1 MVPVPGM
8 LGKDGE
14 GARLMFDDYDQV
26 VYDPLEVVRY
36 TKRDLGKAIVL
47 LRNSLVI
54 DDDTLCDLAE
64 RIDRMWPNR
73 VETDE
78 VMLVEAPNDQ
88 SLEEWQADM
97 AELRRQAE
105 GDEWEYLYDEAKV
118 ARKEAEMERKR
129 EEQG

>member
-1 MVPVPGM
+1 
-8 LGKDGE
+8 
-14 GARLMFDDYDQV
+14 MFDDYDQV

-36 TKRDLGKAIVL
+36 TKRDLGKAIAL

-64 RIDRMWPNR
+64 RIDRMWPDR

-78 VMLVEAPNDQ
+78 VMLVEAPKGQ

-97 AELRRQAE
+97 AELRRQV
-105 GDEWEYLYDEAKV
+105 K
-118 ARKEAEMERKR
+118 
-129 EEQG
+129 EQG

>member
-14 GARLMFDDYDQV
+14 GARLMGDDYDQV

-36 TKRDLGKAIVL
+36 TKRDLGKAIAL

-73 VETDE
+73 VETE
-78 VMLVEAPNDQ
+78 VMLVEAPNGQ

-97 AELRRQAE
+97 AELRRRA
-105 GDEWEYLYDEAKV
+105 
-118 ARKEAEMERKR
+118 R
-129 EEQG
+129 EE